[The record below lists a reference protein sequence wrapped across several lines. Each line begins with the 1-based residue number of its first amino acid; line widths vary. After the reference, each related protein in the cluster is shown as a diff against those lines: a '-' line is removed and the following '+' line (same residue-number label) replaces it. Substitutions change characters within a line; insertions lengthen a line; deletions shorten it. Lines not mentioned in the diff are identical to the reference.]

1 MSAAEPNL
9 YHNQLPSTN
18 KMVKTITKIK
28 ILTIELKKIRSLLA
42 IYFAAY
48 YSVISTV

>member
-1 MSAAEPNL
+1 MVGAV
-9 YHNQLPSTN
+9 
-18 KMVKTITKIK
+18 KMITEKSQFR
-28 ILTIELKKIRSLLA
+28 LLIELKVIISLLA

>member
-1 MSAAEPNL
+1 MSAAELNF

-18 KMVKTITKIK
+18 KLVKTINEIK
-28 ILTIELKKIRSLLA
+28 ILTIELKVIRYLLA